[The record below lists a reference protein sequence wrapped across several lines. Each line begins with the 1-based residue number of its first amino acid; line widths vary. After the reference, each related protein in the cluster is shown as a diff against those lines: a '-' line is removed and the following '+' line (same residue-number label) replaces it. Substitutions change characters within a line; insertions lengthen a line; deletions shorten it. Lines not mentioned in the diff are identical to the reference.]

1 MAFQDK
7 LKELMT
13 QKNMKAVDLARATG
27 LSEAAISDYLKGKKE
42 PRGRQSIAIAE
53 ALRVSLDT
61 LWETGFQEKSF
72 PTRPEE
78 TQNIQGLKQQEVT
91 DLLGATDSTYNGY
104 EIGARIKDRRQELSM
119 TLQDV
124 ANEVGISKS
133 TVLRYENGSIGNIKL
148 PVIEAIARSLQ
159 INPAYLLGKS
169 NEKSVNLLSN
179 QAIKTAYAYE
189 KSTSLDESSQ
199 LLLSNY
205 EQLND
210 EGKEKLIS
218 YSNDLVD
225 TGRYLKENQSGLGEK
240 KMA

>member
-1 MAFQDK
+1 MNNK
-7 LKELMT
+7 
-13 QKNMKAVDLARATG
+13 
-27 LSEAAISDYLKGKKE
+27 
-42 PRGRQSIAIAE
+42 
-53 ALRVSLDT
+53 
-61 LWETGFQEKSF
+61 
-72 PTRPEE
+72 
-78 TQNIQGLKQQEVT
+78 
-91 DLLGATDSTYNGY
+91 
-104 EIGARIKDRRQELSM
+104 EIGIRIKDRRQELSM

-124 ANEVGISKS
+124 ASEVGISKS

-179 QAIKTAYAYE
+179 QAMKTAYAYE
-189 KSTSLDESSQ
+189 KSTSLDEPSQ